1 MSPDVEIL
9 YPGGIRQ
16 QSFPQVLQRLKGRLQ
31 NARTLQYQ
39 ERLTA
44 LNALSDALLSRSA
57 GLPGV
62 LSSMGLPFLVGFLRQ
77 VNLEKLVARE
87 LSHPRA
93 LEHFVATEERKSLR
107 LLPKGV
113 VCHWV
118 AGNVP
123 LLGMFSWAVS
133 ALLGNMNV
141 IRLSAKQDDF
151 VSPLLTLLAHLS
163 EAGRQ
168 LAEETVLVHFDRDNR
183 VAHAHMS
190 EAADVRIAWGGV
202 EAIEA
207 IRALPC
213 HWECEDIVL
222 GPRMSLAVIDPAV
235 ATNAMVTRL
244 ATDVVYFDQLA
255 CTSPQWIF
263 VKGHPGETAFE
274 AFCTQFAAAFARQA
288 LAIPRHTLDF
298 AETYQLQL
306 DRTRILL
313 EGGSLRHD
321 PHTQW
326 TLAVLKQPHAKV
338 VGANRFVQII
348 PFDSVDFVCSHIPR
362 NVQTVITLLS
372 EVEGQAFTEDAA
384 CYGVCR
390 FPRPGEG
397 NHFES
402 PWDGIPL
409 TPRLTRWVVRSNPR
423 A

>member
-1 MSPDVEIL
+1 MSPGVEIL
-9 YPGGIRQ
+9 YPDGIRQ
-16 QSFPQVLQRLKGRLQ
+16 QPFPQVLQRLQGRLHG
-31 NARTLQYQ
+31 ARTLQYQ
-39 ERLTA
+39 ERLA
-44 LNALSDALLSRSA
+44 VLNALSDALLSRKA
-57 GLPGV
+57 GLPGI
-62 LSSMGLPFLVGFLRQ
+62 LSSMGLPFLAGFLRQ
-77 VNLEKLVARE
+77 VNLEKLIARE
-87 LSHPRA
+87 LPNPRA

-133 ALLGNMNV
+133 ALLGNRNV
-141 IRLSAKQDDF
+141 IRLSSKQDDF
-151 VSPLLTLLAHLS
+151 VSPLLALLAHLS

-168 LAEETVLVHFDRDNR
+168 MAEETVLVHFDRDNR
-183 VAHAHMS
+183 GAHTHMS

-207 IRALPC
+207 IRALPR
-213 HWECEDIVL
+213 HWDCEDIVL
-222 GPRMSLAVIDPAV
+222 GPRLSLAVIDPVV
-235 ATNAMVTRL
+235 ATNTMVTRL

-274 AFCTQFAAAFARQA
+274 AFCSQFAAAFGRQA

-298 AETYQLQL
+298 AETYQIQL

-321 PHTQW
+321 LHTQW
-326 TLAVLKQPHAKV
+326 TLAVLKQPHEKV

-372 EVEGQAFTEDAA
+372 EAVVQEFTEDAA
-384 CYGVCR
+384 HYGVCR